1 MICKCQSSDGTNHA
15 NFRQTKS
22 RHGNGISPNKTAMLA
37 LFAKYLRSLKI
48 TGVHVKASFCE
59 RYHSSTGVDEATWLV
74 ISLLPILKPK
84 SPALGA
90 APAVWR
96 WFVPCIIL
104 LPFVTAW
111 PLVLLFLFSPASTI
125 ALETN
130 KAPTSPQTA

>member
-1 MICKCQSSDGTNHA
+1 MILWDLH
-15 NFRQTKS
+15 
-22 RHGNGISPNKTAMLA
+22 P
-37 LFAKYLRSLKI
+37 
-48 TGVHVKASFCE
+48 
-59 RYHSSTGVDEATWLV
+59 VDEA
-74 ISLLPILKPK
+74 
-84 SPALGA
+84 A
-90 APAVWR
+90 AICL